1 MTNPHASPHA
11 EILARNILHCQS
23 LFERYLAGF
32 TDTNRTTQA
41 PHLPNHAAWTL
52 GHLALT
58 AHRGADR
65 VRGRDDMGE
74 LPPTDFV
81 MGLAGDAQ
89 RYATETIA
97 YGSIPTDEPDRYPSL
112 ARGLEIMH
120 AAHATLADTLRTAS
134 ADALARATPW
144 GGGPTIVSDLA
155 LRMGFHIATHA
166 GQIVDLRRALGFQP
180 VLGPRRP

>member
-1 MTNPHASPHA
+1 MTNPNAQL
-11 EILARNILHCQS
+11 LAHNILHCQS

-32 TDTNRTTQA
+32 DESNRTTQA
-41 PHLPNHAAWTL
+41 PHMPNHAAWTL

-58 AHRGADR
+58 AHRCADR
-65 VRGRDDMGE
+65 VKGLDDKGD

-81 MGLAGDAQ
+81 MGDRGDDQ
-89 RYATETIA
+89 RFATESIA
-97 YGSIPTDEPDRYPSL
+97 YGSTPTDEPDRYPSL

-120 AAHATLADTLRTAS
+120 AAHATLAETLRNAS
-134 ADALARATPW
+134 PEALARPTPW
-144 GGGPTIVSDLA
+144 GGGQTTVSDLA

-166 GQIVDLRRALGFQP
+166 GQIVDLRRAMGFQT